1 MSELHEDFNQH
12 LGIQFGSGVDGVFEL
27 QLTVEEKHC
36 NEAGRIHG
44 GVYMS
49 LLDTVMSRAIRTL
62 LDEGSFAPTMT
73 LNASFFKSMGTGV
86 VRAEGRVVNQSQGA
100 ALVEGRLFGAEDQLL
115 AQGTGFFYVI
125 NAVD

>member
-12 LGIQFGSGVDGVFEL
+12 LGIQFGSGADGVFEL

>member
-1 MSELHEDFNQH
+1 MSELQEDFNQH
-12 LGIQFGSGVDGVFEL
+12 LGVQLGSGADGVFEL

-86 VRAEGRVVNQSQGA
+86 VRAEGRVVNQTQGT
-100 ALVEGRLFGAEDQLL
+100 ALVEGRLINAENQLL

-125 NAVD
+125 NAND

>member
-12 LGIQFGSGVDGVFEL
+12 LGVQLGSGADGVFEL

>member
-1 MSELHEDFNQH
+1 MTEFHEGFNQH
-12 LGIQFGSGVDGVFEL
+12 LGIQLGSGADGLFEL

-36 NEAGRIHG
+36 NQAGRIHG

-62 LDEGSFAPTMT
+62 LDEGTFAPTMT

-86 VRAEGRVVNQSQGA
+86 VRAEGRVVNQSQGT
-100 ALVEGRLFGAEDQLL
+100 ALVEGRLFNAEEQLL
-115 AQGTGFFYVI
+115 AQGSGFFYVI
-125 NAVD
+125 NTLD